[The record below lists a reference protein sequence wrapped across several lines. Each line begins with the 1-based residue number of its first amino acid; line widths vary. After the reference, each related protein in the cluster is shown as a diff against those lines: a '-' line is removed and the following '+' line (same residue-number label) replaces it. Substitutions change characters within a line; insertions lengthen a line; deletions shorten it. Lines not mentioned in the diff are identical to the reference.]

1 MPKRLP
7 PGFSAGQANPNFMQG
22 QVPSTTTATPGS
34 SGAPQLQA
42 NQNVQHA
49 GLFSMIYSASI

>member
-22 QVPSTTTATPGS
+22 QVPSTTATTPGN
-34 SGAPQLQA
+34 SGAHQLQA

-49 GLFSMIYSASI
+49 GVCTLI